1 MSEEKIQLEV
11 LGLTYSQIQAGAYAL
26 VLGEVGGVRRLPII
40 IGQVEAQ
47 AIAIQLQGLEAPRPL
62 THDLICRVMNEYN
75 VSLRE
80 VYIFKLEKDIFHS
93 RLICRR
99 ESEDV
104 KFIDARTSDAI
115 ALAVRAGSPI
125 FIEREIFMRSSITFS
140 IDGEMQKN
148 VKTVD
153 ALGSQTVDELQKKLD
168 QAVKEEKYEL
178 AAKIRD
184 EINSRN

>member
-26 VLGEVGGVRRLPII
+26 VLGEVGGARRLPII

-62 THDLICRVMNEYN
+62 THDLICRVMQEYN
-75 VSLRE
+75 VKLRE
-80 VYIFKLEKDIFHS
+80 VYIFKMEKDIFFS
-93 RLICRR
+93 RLICRH
-99 ESEDV
+99 EAEEV

-125 FIEREIFMRSSITFS
+125 FIEREIFMRSSFTFS
-140 IDGEMQKN
+140 TDGKISDN
-148 VKTVD
+148 VKTAD
-153 ALGSQTVDELQKKLD
+153 ALGSQTVDELQKKLE

-184 EINSRN
+184 EINRRN